1 MNVRGRLSSQLQRAV
16 DLNGESGTS
25 SWLLAL
31 PLQEQ
36 GFHLNEQEFWD
47 AVHLRYGWK
56 LLKSR
61 HYVCGAPFTIDHA
74 MVCQHGG
81 LTILQHNDLR
91 DITAGLLSR
100 MCSDVA
106 TEPPL

>member
-56 LLKSR
+56 LLNVPSHVTMSVGLR
-61 HYVCGAPFTIDHA
+61 LPSTMPWSVNMGA
-74 MVCQHGG
+74 
-81 LTILQHNDLR
+81 
-91 DITAGLLSR
+91 
-100 MCSDVA
+100 
-106 TEPPL
+106 